1 MNESEMHYIVY
12 TKILGLLKDLVD
24 ENGDYISNSSV
35 KNFEIFRVWQARPRG
50 EFRHQY
56 LRERFIESRD
66 LYICVR
72 QFGAMYHILSENRKQ
87 KVITIFEQDIEAVFG
102 KSSVDTIR
110 DTLKKFYKVKT
121 RRRSGVRQYD
131 ASPGRYGD
139 IGDFT
144 KTPRV

>member
-24 ENGDYISNSSV
+24 ENGDYISNSSI
-35 KNFEIFRVWQARPRG
+35 NNLSIFRVWQARPSRD
-50 EFRHQY
+50 FRHQY

-66 LYICVR
+66 LYLCAEKS
-72 QFGAMYHILSENRKQ
+72 GAMYHILSENRKQ

-102 KSSVDTIR
+102 KEAIDTIR

-121 RRRSGVRQYD
+121 RKRSAVRKYD
-131 ASPGRYGD
+131 RSSGRYGEHR
-139 IGDFT
+139 GFT

>member
-12 TKILGLLKDLVD
+12 TKILGLLKNLVD
-24 ENGDYISNSSV
+24 ENGDYISNGHIR
-35 KNFEIFRVWQARPRG
+35 NFEIFRVWQARPRRD
-50 EFRHQY
+50 FRHQY
-56 LRERFIESRD
+56 LRERFIETRD
-66 LYICVR
+66 LYLCA
-72 QFGAMYHILSENRKQ
+72 QKSGAMYHILSENRKQ

-121 RRRSGVRQYD
+121 RKRSGVKQYD
-131 ASPGRYGD
+131 ASSGRYGD
-139 IGDFT
+139 NGDFT